1 MAKIYGLF
9 GSMNG
14 KVADVVMAVRN
25 GEQIVRKYQPN
36 VANPSTQLQ
45 VESRAKLKLMS
56 QMSAVMGDII
66 AFPRVGS
73 MSPRNMFVKK
83 NYGNATFSSGEAQF
97 DVTKT
102 DLTGGVLFCSITNAA
117 NDGTNVTCNVRVGE
131 DVDTVEV
138 AVFGT
143 VGDELRLLATQQLT
157 PSAGTAAF
165 TRNLSYSA
173 PTYIMAYGVR
183 MNSETAKAKYANI
196 LVPQADVK
204 ALLSVIRMLSTAD
217 VTLTET
223 AVVHI
228 NAVNP

>member
-56 QMSAVMGDII
+56 QLSAVMGDII
-66 AFPRVGS
+66 AFPKVGS
-73 MSPRNMFVKK
+73 VSPRNIFVKK
-83 NYGNATFSSGEAQF
+83 NYSKATFAGGEAQF

-102 DLTGGVLFCSITNAA
+102 DLTGGVLYCTISNPA

-165 TRNLSYSA
+165 SRNLSYSA
-173 PTYIMAYGVR
+173 PVYIMAYGVR

-204 ALLSVIRMLSTAD
+204 ALVSVVRMLSTAD

-223 AVVHI
+223 SAVRI